1 MNNADRDLRYCLI
14 KVSRWLRD
22 GDSRNA
28 SRCMMRYVEKNVV
41 EQNLPAIDRL
51 LIACLEKHVALK
63 EINKVA
69 LLRTCWR
76 LRHSLEWYPEAM
88 SRWRKELREAGL
100 ENLLIGMDDERLHQR
115 SV

>member
-1 MNNADRDLRYCLI
+1 MTIVDRDLRYCLI
-14 KVSRWLRD
+14 KVSRRVRD

-28 SRCMMRYVEKNVV
+28 SRCIMRYIEKKVA

-100 ENLLIGMDDERLHQR
+100 ENLLIGMNDEQ
-115 SV
+115 